1 MISARISLKG
11 TVKDELL
18 FSALVEVSSVY
29 CVTVNDK
36 SERINAGGKAM
47 FKINTSREGE
57 VFNLC
62 VSPQMKSSTSKK
74 LRINFIRKNNEEDI
88 ESILIATVDNQYRV
102 STDGSGKYIII
113 HQVAKSDGLLNGK
126 LAEQLSSTT

>member
-1 MISARISLKG
+1 
-11 TVKDELL
+11 
-18 FSALVEVSSVY
+18 
-29 CVTVNDK
+29 
-36 SERINAGGKAM
+36 M

-126 LAEQLSSTT
+126 LAEELSSAT